1 MPTTPSTLCFRR
13 VTHLGLTPQAINF
26 AQSSFMGHRVLF
38 NVPVDFMN
46 EYFRWTRAAGELR
59 PTGRFV
65 ESPGLNPAY
74 ASSGPKDMPNF
85 TTILERVFQTSYTDI
100 DGVAQG
106 LNYSSTALDS
116 SGDTKRDIV
125 NITNNTWAY
134 TSTGLGTPTVVAN
147 QYYSVND
154 LVMAF
159 VLNKCF
165 GSSSFDAWDVVYNLQ
180 DAFGMLTN
188 SDLATAIKDSLQ
200 EEEDK
205 AVIAITPLPANQL
218 PGDDKGRVDDMF
230 RSLLSMDP
238 QRFYKNG
245 TQIAGLFETNTDV
258 AGEGNWCLGV
268 GDKIE
273 IPVRFYFRAP
283 VTVLSVVDNAKNP
296 SSATPDQVET
306 VFIKGEGI
314 AFDATNPAHV
324 AAADRG
330 NVMSLRLQLVCSA
343 PVMAY
348 PSTRSSSEDLVAN
361 PLIFQVV
368 NKTSLIFYKGAHY
381 PAQSAIGIV
390 VAGGTGPYSYAFTVG
405 GTLDQNVVGAT
416 PSNGP
421 TGVTLTSTGIF
432 SFDPTS
438 GNATAG
444 RWLVDVTIL
453 DSAGTPQSINTT
465 IYITVDELAGSS
477 GPPPSGLTMP
487 AVESIQNFAGLSGT
501 GPYSITGYTQSMLNL
516 GSSDTIHFDRNGT
529 ITGTW
534 LITAAVTSAGSTTTP
549 TIPTTPNNNTVTY
562 NSSTGSI
569 SLSSGDPL
577 YPPGSAVVFTA
588 VCTRTSDGA
597 VGTTL
602 LNVTMPLTEI
612 VPTLVGGGSTVTE
625 DLSQVVSDGIYTYN
639 VGDNA
644 AVFVSSQYITVV
656 AVPAAATYSI
666 VVAPL
671 QGVGQATWNGVSSQI
686 DIITNSNFGF
696 GTGTIGKGFTFT
708 YEDVTGTKMPLGIN
722 TGNSGNNELMVNV
735 IDNYQ

>member
-1 MPTTPSTLCFRR
+1 MPMTPSTLCFRR
-13 VTHLGLTPQAINF
+13 VTHLGLTAQAINF

-46 EYFRWTRAAGELR
+46 EYFRWTRMDGELR

-65 ESPGLNPAY
+65 ANPAATY
-74 ASSGPKDMPNF
+74 NGSGPTAMPTFIDM
-85 TTILERVFQTSYTDI
+85 LERAFQTGYTDI

-106 LNYSSTALDS
+106 LNYSSPALDS
-116 SGDTKRDIV
+116 TADMKRDIV

-134 TSTGLGTPTVVAN
+134 TSTGLGTSTPVAN
-147 QYYSVND
+147 QHYSVND

-180 DAFGMLTN
+180 DAFGMLSN
-188 SDLATAIKDSLQ
+188 QDLATAIKDSLQ
-200 EEEDK
+200 EEEAK

-218 PGDDKGRVDDMF
+218 PGDDKGRVDEMF

-245 TQIAGLFETNTDV
+245 VQIAGLFESNPDV
-258 AGEGNWCLGV
+258 AGSGNWCLGV

-273 IPVRFYFRAP
+273 IPVRLYFCAP

-405 GTLDQNVVGAT
+405 GTLEQNVVGAT

-477 GPPPSGLTMP
+477 APPPPSLTMP

-516 GSSDTIHFDRNGT
+516 GSVETIHFDRNAT

-534 LITAAVTSAGSTTTP
+534 LITAAVTSNGVRTTP
-549 TIPTTPNNNTVTY
+549 TIPTTLSSNTVTY

-577 YPPGSAVVFTA
+577 YPPGSTVVFTA

-602 LNVTMPLTEI
+602 LNVTMPLRELSLT
-612 VPTLVGGGSTVTE
+612 PGGSTTFTNA
-625 DLSQVVSDGIYTYN
+625 SYN
-639 VGDNA
+639 VGDPANA
-644 AVFVSSQYITVV
+644 PYYIDVTIVPYAMVGATLSLIDITNGANSLFGDISLSTTVANRIELTNTV
-656 AVPAAATYSI
+656 WDPNAQTHSDTFIGIDIDYKDGANSVI
-666 VVAPL
+666 VAPISP
-671 QGVGQATWNGVSSQI
+671 AI
-686 DIITNSNFGF
+686 NF
-696 GTGTIGKGFTFT
+696 
-708 YEDVTGTKMPLGIN
+708 LH
-722 TGNSGNNELMVNV
+722 
-735 IDNYQ
+735 